1 MISYRIRNIDIPLVS
16 FNLAKEI
23 LDKRLTPRM
32 GGYVGTSMRNVGY
45 HDFKRDGGSRGTYT
59 IWGHDRV
66 DRIDKNG
73 KTIWKRHFWTHG
85 R

>member
-1 MISYRIRNIDIPLVS
+1 
-16 FNLAKEI
+16 
-23 LDKRLTPRM
+23 M

-45 HDFKRDGGSRGTYT
+45 HDLKTDGGSRGTYT